1 MLTAVLLLTGLAQ
14 ANPGG
19 TPTATLQTKNGQFAK
34 MLRGKV
40 NPVQVKQLASSL
52 LDYDELTRRA
62 MADHWQQ
69 INDKQRKELVDTLRE
84 LIQRRYVDQ
93 VKSNLDYQVSYKDE
107 QVAGDD
113 ATVNSIVKVK
123 TRGKSTDAEIVYK
136 MRKVTGADG
145 TQWMVWDVITD
156 EVSLMRNYK
165 TQFHR
170 IITDSG
176 FDELLRKMKKKVAEK
191 DKESADKAE
200 KEKT

>member
-1 MLTAVLLLTGLAQ
+1 MLTALLLFAGLAQ

-19 TPTATLQTKNGQFAK
+19 SPTATLKSKNGEFDRL
-34 MLRGKV
+34 LRSKV
-40 NPVQVKQLASSL
+40 SRDAEPVKQLASTL
-52 LDYDELTRRA
+52 LDYAELTRRA
-62 MADHWQQ
+62 MADHWAQ
-69 INDKQRKELVDTLRE
+69 INEKQQKELVDTLRE

-93 VKSNLDYQVSYKDE
+93 VKGNLDYQVSYKDE
-107 QVAGDD
+107 QVTGAD

-136 MRKVTGADG
+136 MHKVPGPNG
-145 TQWMVWDVITD
+145 EQWMVWDVITD

-176 FDELLRKMKKKVAEK
+176 FDELLKKMKKKLAEK
-191 DKESADKAE
+191 DKPEPAKG
-200 KEKT
+200 